1 LFDGVYRKLKYPAGV
16 AISNYPFWKLQMEGG
31 MVLAVLVFAAAG
43 LALRRSLSSPRP
55 ASWIAV
61 AISATT
67 AGILL
72 GVAAD
77 KMFYES
83 YGLGRLLAW
92 GSLLAAAIASPL
104 LCANALMAGRALP
117 TFLELIGPREGR
129 TFSVPTM
136 VLGFVLTVTTLLAAE
151 TALGLLF
158 DPRWR
163 DFPFASLTMAVVAF
177 GTLAL
182 FNRPKSGIRPIAE
195 TTFAAMFA
203 ATAIFAMFNEGF
215 DNWQSLWTCAAYFLL
230 GMTLYRARGAS
241 IAETTSTIPA
251 AVSEA
256 GLSRRDSGGVETDRS
271 RSHAGKDVLVA
282 PPG

>member
-43 LALRRSLSSPRP
+43 LALRRSRVPPRL
-55 ASWIAV
+55 ALWITV

-83 YGLGRLLAW
+83 YGLGRLLGW
-92 GSLLAAAIASPL
+92 GSLLAAAIASPM
-104 LCANALMAGRALP
+104 LCANALMSGRTLP
-117 TFLELIGPREGR
+117 TFLQLIGPREDR
-129 TFSVPTM
+129 TLSVPTM
-136 VLGFVLTVTTLLAAE
+136 VLGLVLTVTTLLAAE

-163 DFPFASLTMAVVAF
+163 DFQFASLTMAVVPF

-182 FNRPKSGIRPIAE
+182 FNRPASGTRPIAE
-195 TTFAAMFA
+195 TTFAALFA
-203 ATAIFAMFNEGF
+203 AAAIFAMFNEGF

-230 GMTLYRARGAS
+230 AVTLYRARSAGV
-241 IAETTSTIPA
+241 AETTSGIP
-251 AVSEA
+251 VGISEA
-256 GLSRRDSGGVETDRS
+256 GLSQRESGDADTDR
-271 RSHAGKDVLVA
+271 RRRHAGKDVVA
-282 PPG
+282 PLG

>member
-1 LFDGVYRKLKYPAGV
+1 
-16 AISNYPFWKLQMEGG
+16 
-31 MVLAVLVFAAAG
+31 
-43 LALRRSLSSPRP
+43 LRRSPSPPRL

-83 YGLGRLLAW
+83 YGLGRLLGW

-104 LCANALMAGRALP
+104 LCANALMSGRALP
-117 TFLELIGPREGR
+117 TFLELIGPREDR
-129 TFSVPTM
+129 TLSVPTM

-163 DFPFASLTMAVVAF
+163 DFPFASLIMAAVPF

-195 TTFAAMFA
+195 TTFAALFA
-203 ATAIFAMFNEGF
+203 AAAIFALLNEGF
-215 DNWQSLWTCAAYFLL
+215 DNWQSLWTCAAYLLL
-230 GMTLYRARGAS
+230 GTTLWRARS
-241 IAETTSTIPA
+241 VTVAETTSTIPV
-251 AVSEA
+251 AVSPA
-256 GLSRRDSGGVETDRS
+256 GASRRESGGVENDRS
-271 RSHAGKDVLVA
+271 RSDAEEDVVA
-282 PPG
+282 PLG